1 MTLTQWH
8 KQPWPNSSQR
18 GGGGGEGI
26 QSSAR
31 GRAVPGGSCR
41 HMRMILFAAQVVFL
55 SSKDLHQF
63 PALPLCS
70 PPPLADC
77 SCQGRKMLPAPLCPI
92 WAKSCPRLPPDKDVA
107 DAISRGHPAS
117 SGCSTPEAAASPR
130 LVLVP
135 TVPTWVCEISLQSPE
150 VGSRIFNSSTV
161 LSSSQKTLEKEVQQ
175 LRRIRHIRASS
186 AQGPALEIPS

>member
-1 MTLTQWH
+1 MSASPEGALTPPPTVPTLLELFTGSAPTGDPDPVAQTALALV
-8 KQPWPNSSQR
+8 SQR
-18 GGGGGEGI
+18 GGGGGGT

-70 PPPLADC
+70 PPPLPDC

-92 WAKSCPRLPPDKDVA
+92 WAKSCPRLPPDEDVA

-135 TVPTWVCEISLQSPE
+135 TVPTWICKISLQSPE
-150 VGSRIFNSSTV
+150 MGSRIFNSSTV
-161 LSSSQKTLEKEVQQ
+161 LSSS
-175 LRRIRHIRASS
+175 
-186 AQGPALEIPS
+186 